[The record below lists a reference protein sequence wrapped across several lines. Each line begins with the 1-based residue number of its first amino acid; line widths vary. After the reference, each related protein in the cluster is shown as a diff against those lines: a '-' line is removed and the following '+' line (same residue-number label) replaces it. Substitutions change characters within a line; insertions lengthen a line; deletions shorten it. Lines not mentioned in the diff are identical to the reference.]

1 MRRFVFIVLIISS
14 LSAPA
19 FLISTHAQTATT
31 AAWPF
36 VVEIQP
42 APSAPGLYDL
52 TVPLHVMDRARADL
66 SDLRLFDAEG
76 KEVPYAIRIRRDVD
90 ERRAVEGNLFN
101 HAGAGKASEV
111 SVDLGE
117 SLLNHNE
124 VEVDTY
130 GSNFRRRV
138 EVDGSDNGTDWKRL
152 QNNALIFAFESQNKT
167 VESNRVSYPVS
178 RYRFL
183 RVRVFGDDLMD
194 EEAPGIRSVRAVRV
208 VKAQGEL
215 TTWNVNVPSYQ
226 LFRYEGAPSSAWN
239 IDLGAYVPVD
249 RLMLNV
255 EQTSF
260 SRPFHLEAVDD
271 LQNLRLVAS
280 GELTRRTGEEIKPII
295 IMLDREEHA
304 RKLRLVVNDHSN
316 QPLMLNS
323 ISVGAPARQLVFEL
337 KEAPAL
343 PLRLFYGNPK
353 GEAPHYDFEKEL
365 VAKLVNP
372 PVKTGIGP
380 ATQNPNYEPEP
391 LPFTER
397 VSWLIYIV
405 LAISTLALAVILWKL
420 AHASIKSKAVETS
433 HEGETASGA

>member
-1 MRRFVFIVLIISS
+1 MRRFVLTVLIISC
-14 LSAPA
+14 LSASA

-31 AAWPF
+31 AWPF
-36 VVEIQP
+36 IVETQP
-42 APSAPGLYDL
+42 APTTPGLYDL
-52 TVPLHVMDRARADL
+52 TVPLMVMDRSRSDL
-66 SDLRLFDAEG
+66 SDLRLFDAQG
-76 KEVPYAIRIRRDVD
+76 KEIPYAIRIRRDVN
-90 ERRAVEGNLFN
+90 ERRVIDGKLFN
-101 HAGAGKASEV
+101 HASAGEASEV

-117 SLLNHNE
+117 SPGEHNE
-124 VEVDTY
+124 VEVETY

-138 EVDGSDNGTDWKRL
+138 EVDGSDNGTEWKKL
-152 QNNALIFAFESQNKT
+152 QNNVLIFAFESQNKT
-167 VESNRVSYPVS
+167 VQSNRVSYPVS

-183 RVRVFGDDLMD
+183 RVRVFGDDLVD
-194 EEAPGIRSVRAVRV
+194 EEAPGVRSVRAVRV
-208 VKAQGEL
+208 VKGQGEL
-215 TTWNVNVPSYQ
+215 TTWDVNIPSYQ

-249 RLMLNV
+249 RLILNV

-280 GELTRRTGEEIKPII
+280 GELTRRTGEEIKPIV
-295 IMLDREEHA
+295 IMLDQEEHA
-304 RKLRLVVNDHSN
+304 RKLRLVVSDHSN

-353 GEAPHYDFEKEL
+353 AEAPHYDFENEL
-365 VAKLVNP
+365 IAKLANT
-372 PVKTGIGP
+372 PVRIGVGP
-380 ATQNPNYEPEP
+380 ATQNPNHVPEP

-405 LAISTLALAVILWKL
+405 LAISVLALAVILWKL
-420 AHASIKSKAVETS
+420 AHATIKSKPAETDD
-433 HEGETASGA
+433 GTRIVGGA

>member
-1 MRRFVFIVLIISS
+1 MRKFLFLVLIISS
-14 LSAPA
+14 LSASA
-19 FLISTHAQTATT
+19 VLTSTRAQTATT
-31 AAWPF
+31 AWAF
-36 VVEIQP
+36 LVEIQP

-52 TVPLHVMDRARADL
+52 TVPLQVMDRSRSDL
-66 SDLRLFDAEG
+66 SDLRLFDAQG
-76 KEVPYAIRIRRDVD
+76 KEIPYAIRIRRDVD

-101 HAGAGKASEV
+101 QASTGEASEV

-117 SLLNHNE
+117 SPLNHNE
-124 VEVDTY
+124 VEVDTF

-138 EVDGSDNGTDWKRL
+138 EVDGSDNGTDWKKL

-183 RVRVFGDDLMD
+183 RVRVFGDDLVDD
-194 EEAPGIRSVRAVRV
+194 EVPGIRSV
-208 VKAQGEL
+208 KAMMVAMSRGEL
-215 TTWNVNVPSYQ
+215 TTWNVNVPSYE
-226 LFRYEGAPSSAWN
+226 LFRYEGAPSSAWS

-249 RLMLNV
+249 RLILDV
-255 EQTSF
+255 QQEGF

-280 GELTRRTGEEIKPII
+280 GELTRRIGEEVKPIV
-295 IMLDREEHA
+295 IMLNREEHA
-304 RKLRLVVNDHSN
+304 RKLRLVVSDHRN
-316 QPLMLNS
+316 EPLILS
-323 ISVGAPARQLVFEL
+323 SLSVAAPARQLVFEL
-337 KEAPAL
+337 KEPPAL

-353 GEAPHYDFEKEL
+353 AEAPHYDFENEL
-365 VAKLVNP
+365 VAKLANT
-372 PVKTGIGP
+372 PVRLGVGP

-405 LAISTLALAVILWKL
+405 LAISSLALAFILWKL
-420 AHASIKSKAVETS
+420 ARSTIKSKPIETS
-433 HEGETASGA
+433 HKDEAVSDA

>member
-1 MRRFVFIVLIISS
+1 MRRFVLIVLIISC
-14 LSAPA
+14 LSASA
-19 FLISTHAQTATT
+19 VLISTHAQTATT
-31 AAWPF
+31 AWPF
-36 VVEIQP
+36 IVETQP
-42 APSAPGLYDL
+42 APTTPGLYDL
-52 TVPLHVMDRARADL
+52 TVPLMVMDRSRSDL
-66 SDLRLFDAEG
+66 SDLRLFDAQG
-76 KEVPYAIRIRRDVD
+76 KEIPYAIRIRRDVD
-90 ERRAVEGNLFN
+90 ERRVIDGKLFN
-101 HAGAGKASEV
+101 HASAGEASEV

-117 SLLNHNE
+117 SPGEHNE
-124 VEVDTY
+124 VEVETY

-138 EVDGSDNGTDWKRL
+138 EVDGSDNGTEWKKL
-152 QNNALIFAFESQNKT
+152 QNNVLIFAFESQNKT
-167 VESNRVSYPVS
+167 VQSNRVSYPVS

-183 RVRVFGDDLMD
+183 RVRVFGDDLVD
-194 EEAPGIRSVRAVRV
+194 EEAPGVRSVRAVNV
-208 VKAQGEL
+208 VKGQGEL
-215 TTWNVNVPSYQ
+215 TTWDVNIPSYQ

-249 RLMLNV
+249 RLILNV

-280 GELTRRTGEEIKPII
+280 GELTRRTGEEIKPIV
-295 IMLDREEHA
+295 IMLDQEEHA
-304 RKLRLVVNDHSN
+304 RKLRLVVSDHSN

-353 GEAPHYDFEKEL
+353 AEAPHYDFENEL
-365 VAKLVNP
+365 IAKLANTPARIGV
-372 PVKTGIGP
+372 GP
-380 ATQNPNYEPEP
+380 ATQNPNHEPEP

-405 LAISTLALAVILWKL
+405 LAISVLALAVILWKL
-420 AHASIKSKAVETS
+420 AHATIKMEPTETTHEDKAV
-433 HEGETASGA
+433 GGA

>member
-1 MRRFVFIVLIISS
+1 
-14 LSAPA
+14 
-19 FLISTHAQTATT
+19 
-31 AAWPF
+31 
-36 VVEIQP
+36 
-42 APSAPGLYDL
+42 
-52 TVPLHVMDRARADL
+52 MDRSRSDL
-66 SDLRLFDAEG
+66 SDLRLFHPQG
-76 KEVPYAIRIRRDVD
+76 KEIPYAIRIRRDID
-90 ERRAVEGNLFN
+90 ERRAVDGNLFN
-101 HAGAGKASEV
+101 QAGTSEWNEV

-117 SLLNHNE
+117 SPGEHNE

-138 EVDGSDNGTDWKRL
+138 EVDGSDNGTDWKKL
-152 QNNALIFAFESQNKT
+152 QNKALIFAFESQNKT
-167 VESNRVSYPVS
+167 VQSNRVSYPVS

-183 RVRVFGDDLMD
+183 RVRVFGDDLVD

-208 VKAQGEL
+208 VKSEGEL
-215 TTWNVNVPSYQ
+215 TTWNVNIPSYQ
-226 LFRYEGAPSSAWN
+226 LFRYEGAPSSAWS

-249 RLMLNV
+249 RLVLNV

-260 SRPFHLEAVDD
+260 SRPFYLEAVDD

-280 GELTRRTGEEIKPII
+280 GELTRRTGEEMKPIV
-295 IMLDREEHA
+295 IMLDHEEHA

-353 GEAPHYDFEKEL
+353 AEAPHYDFENEL
-365 VAKLVNP
+365 VAKLANTP
-372 PVKTGIGP
+372 MRIGIGP
-380 ATQNPNYEPEP
+380 TTENPSYEPEP

-405 LAISTLALAVILWKL
+405 LAISSLALAVILWKL
-420 AHASIKSKAVETS
+420 AHARIKANPPETS
-433 HEGETASGA
+433 PDGETVRGA